1 MNKIIVIFGLLL
13 ALIAGVAFY
22 QFNVKKSAQPQ
33 MKTTEKVTIGTH
45 TFNIEVVKDPKAQE
59 IGLTKY
65 NSIQNDQGMLFVF
78 STPGIYSFWMRG
90 MTFPIDII
98 FIKNNAVISTVEN
111 AQPVKATE
119 TNIPI
124 YQPTDPSDTALEI
137 NAGLVKKYNI
147 KKSDTV
153 KIGK

>member
-137 NAGLVKKYNI
+137 NAGLVKK
-147 KKSDTV
+147 
-153 KIGK
+153 